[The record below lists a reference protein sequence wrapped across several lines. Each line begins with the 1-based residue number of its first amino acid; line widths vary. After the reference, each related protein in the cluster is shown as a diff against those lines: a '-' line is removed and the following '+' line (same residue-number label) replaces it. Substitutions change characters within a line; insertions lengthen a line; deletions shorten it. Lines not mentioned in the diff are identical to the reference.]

1 MKIISFYDPFLDR
14 HNIRL
19 MVDGSRNLRTVQ
31 SWRRLKQIKQMIQH
45 KKRKDDGS
53 YFYSHLLC
61 LPREKVGLQCLCTKV
76 TLKIGFIHTTA
87 IKPVC
92 YVSSR
97 SSMME
102 ARNTCKNVFEKE
114 AFCNVEPRRCRQKE
128 NFASWSA
135 LEFLQSP
142 IQKRRHVCPNL

>member
-1 MKIISFYDPFLDR
+1 
-14 HNIRL
+14 
-19 MVDGSRNLRTVQ
+19 
-31 SWRRLKQIKQMIQH
+31 MIQH

-76 TLKIGFIHTTA
+76 TLKIRFIHTTA

-102 ARNTCKNVFEKE
+102 ARNACKNVFEKE